1 MFSSQNIFTCKLFG
15 RWDGSK
21 HLIGFPP
28 PVMLGLRELG
38 LPVVAVGVGP
48 LCVDA
53 GAGKRSVKSRAAND
67 PLVFAITEMAP
78 PSSSSSKEDVQK

>member
-1 MFSSQNIFTCKLFG
+1 MNGGNFSEDPVC
-15 RWDGSK
+15 
-21 HLIGFPP
+21 FPP
-28 PVMLGLRELG
+28 PVVLGLRELG

-53 GAGKRSVKSRAAND
+53 GAGKRSVKSRAEND